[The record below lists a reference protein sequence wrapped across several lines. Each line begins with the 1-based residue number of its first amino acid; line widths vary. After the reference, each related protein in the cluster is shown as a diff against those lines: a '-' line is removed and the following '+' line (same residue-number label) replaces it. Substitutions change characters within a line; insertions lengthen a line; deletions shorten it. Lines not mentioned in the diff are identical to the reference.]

1 MTRRGLRDTITEAA
15 WFYNVDTTFQS
26 FSAITVSIV
35 PDYPVSIIS
44 ISGTHLVTFSLKFS
58 TSLILFSL

>member
-1 MTRRGLRDTITEAA
+1 MTRRGLWDTITEAA

-44 ISGTHLVTFSLKFS
+44 I
-58 TSLILFSL
+58 